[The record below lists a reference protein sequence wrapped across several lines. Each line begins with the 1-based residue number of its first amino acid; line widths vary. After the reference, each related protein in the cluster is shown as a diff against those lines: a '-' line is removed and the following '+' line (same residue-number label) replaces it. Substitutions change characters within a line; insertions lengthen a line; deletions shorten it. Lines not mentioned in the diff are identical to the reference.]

1 MKNNLIKKFVLYA
14 FVIIYDV
21 VSLLWCYIFI
31 ETMIFNFTNTKIG
44 YFGPDVTAHAVGG
57 IDTTSHEFIIKNIL
71 GSILPAIFIHLT
83 VVTTFLL
90 TMSVLKKQ
98 MSRKSNILLSIFAAI
113 SLMMIFVMPERAS
126 FFTYYKLMREA
137 RIIQY
142 SLLFY
147 ILISLIIIVTN
158 ILFAIKRSNETQ

>member
-57 IDTTSHEFIIKNIL
+57 IDTTSHEFIICKKACPFRHYKNHHKRN
-71 GSILPAIFIHLT
+71 G
-83 VVTTFLL
+83 
-90 TMSVLKKQ
+90 
-98 MSRKSNILLSIFAAI
+98 RKYA
-113 SLMMIFVMPERAS
+113 
-126 FFTYYKLMREA
+126 K
-137 RIIQY
+137 
-142 SLLFY
+142 
-147 ILISLIIIVTN
+147 
-158 ILFAIKRSNETQ
+158 